1 MHTLTDW
8 AARWAIP
15 QAALDEL
22 ARFAQPKPGDDA
34 SLSESGVQSRVR
46 LEASERRIY
55 LWRNNV
61 GAGKLVEGGRFI
73 RWGLANDSAQLNERL
88 KSADLV
94 GLRPLRI
101 TGDMVGHVVGQFV
114 SREVKESGFKPDGSR
129 KYLAQQAWATLINL
143 NGGDAKIVTGPGS
156 FD

>member
-1 MHTLTDW
+1 MIAVAEW
-8 AARWAIP
+8 AARWGIP

-22 ARFAQPKPGDDA
+22 ARA
-34 SLSESGVQSRVR
+34 SLTDSDTSGLSEGGVQSRIR
-46 LEASERRIY
+46 LEAAQRRIF

-61 GAGKLVEGGRFI
+61 GAGKLMEGGRFI

-88 KSADLV
+88 KSADLI
-94 GLRPLRI
+94 GIRAIRI
-101 TGDMVGHVVGQFV
+101 TPAQVGRVVGQFV
-114 SREVKESGFKPDGSR
+114 SREAKEGGWKPDGSK

-143 NGGDAKIVTGPGS
+143 NGGDAKIITGPGS